1 MNKERKPRT
10 PLSREELLQAMEP
23 VRDLIPEDNYEQ
35 FLDKVYSATEIY
47 LDLDEPSI
55 VAKELREINRICQK
69 PNYTLLNILEN
80 ISTTTKGLLEGSNLL
95 EGAKPLPTL
104 PDKEDKAGI
113 NALAQDI
120 RQRIA
125 VSGKRLSDRVG
136 YRLIGPSKEGRPSK
150 DRLSVLVSFVAAAYV
165 SAAGESYR
173 RRWDIDGD
181 LPFHRILEV
190 LFKALGID
198 ASADE
203 AIKRQK
209 KNYGTIK

>member
-1 MNKERKPRT
+1 MNKEPKPRAS
-10 PLSREELLQAMEP
+10 LSREELLQAMDP
-23 VRDLIPEDNYEQ
+23 VRDLIPEDNYNQ
-35 FLDKVYSATEIY
+35 FLDQVYSAIEIF
-47 LDLDEPSI
+47 LDLDEPSM

-80 ISTTTKGLLEGSNLL
+80 VSTTTKGLLEGSNLL

-173 RRWDIDGD
+173 RRWDTDGD

-209 KNYGTIK
+209 KSMAP

>member
-1 MNKERKPRT
+1 
-10 PLSREELLQAMEP
+10 
-23 VRDLIPEDNYEQ
+23 
-35 FLDKVYSATEIY
+35 
-47 LDLDEPSI
+47 
-55 VAKELREINRICQK
+55 
-69 PNYTLLNILEN
+69 
-80 ISTTTKGLLEGSNLL
+80 LLEGSNLL

-173 RRWDIDGD
+173 RRWDTDGD

-190 LFKALGID
+190 LFKVLGID

-209 KNYGTIK
+209 KSMAP